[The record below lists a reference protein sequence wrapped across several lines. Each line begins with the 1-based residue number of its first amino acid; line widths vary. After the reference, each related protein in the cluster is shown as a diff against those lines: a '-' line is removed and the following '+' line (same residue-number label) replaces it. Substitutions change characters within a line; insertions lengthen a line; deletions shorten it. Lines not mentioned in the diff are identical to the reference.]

1 MLRRLIINDFKSNK
15 LITISTTIFMAVT
28 AMMLGLSV
36 FLFATLYSSISS
48 LMTKAETPHF
58 LQMHTGEISE
68 EEINSFTE
76 KRSDVEEMQICRFL
90 NLENGQIRIGE
101 TDFDNNMQDNGL
113 FCQSDKFDYLLDA
126 NDDIIEVSE
135 GEVYVPVAYKN
146 EYDISVGDKMH
157 IGAEELR
164 VAGFMRD
171 SQMNSMMASS
181 KRFLVNE
188 SDYERLKSLGS
199 EEYLIE
205 YRLKEGSDIGAFST
219 AYKDADLPANGPTIT
234 YSLIK
239 LMNALSDGIMII
251 IILLVAFVV
260 LYISIMCIRYIIL
273 TQLEKDRREIGM
285 LKAVGISRKD
295 IRKLYISKYLLL
307 SLIGCVVGIVS
318 ACIIAVPLGKSMRE
332 LYGEAE
338 NAALI
343 YTVMVIGA
351 AFAEIMILMSVRRT
365 LRRTEKI
372 STVTALCGRDESN
385 RKKNNWIP
393 ISIIIMAAVFMMIV
407 PDSMKKTMSDT
418 DFVRYMGIGNSQI
431 RIDVRQTQDIE
442 ASADVLAERLE
453 EDERIDRYS
462 VMRTGSYK
470 TYLAD
475 GSSYNLMLENG
486 DHSIFPVNYTE
497 GTYPQKE
504 NEIALSILNAEETG
518 LGVGDSITICKIS
531 EDGETEESTCVICG
545 IYSDITNGGK
555 TAKGCIDDATPIMWS
570 VMYVTLKEDVSPDE
584 WITEYSSGA
593 NGLNQSIKI
602 AEISEYMSG
611 MYGQTIRNIGNASVM
626 TKGVACVVTIVV
638 VLLLMRL
645 VIWKE
650 RAASSLKKALGLTNT
665 DIRADYLKKLM
676 LYLLIGLALG
686 IISGILLGQRLAGAL
701 LGLMGAK
708 GLKFTMDIVSTFG
721 VVPFLMILSA
731 VVAAFIS
738 LREIRNIKAYECLTT
753 RE

>member
-15 LITISTTIFMAVT
+15 LITISTAIFMAVT

-68 EEINSFTE
+68 EELNSFAE
-76 KRSDVEEMQICRFL
+76 KRSDIEEMQICGFL
-90 NLENGQIRIGE
+90 NLENGQISIGE
-101 TDFDNNMQDNGL
+101 TSFDNNMQDNGL

-146 EYDISVGDKMH
+146 EYDISVGDKMV
-157 IGAEELR
+157 IGTEELR

-188 SDYERLKSLGS
+188 SDYERLKGLGS

-205 YRLKEGSDIGAFST
+205 YRLKEGSNIGEFST

-260 LYISIMCIRYIIL
+260 LFISIMCIRYIIL

-285 LKAVGISRKD
+285 LKAVGISRLD
-295 IRKLYISKYLLL
+295 IRKLYLSKYLLL
-307 SLIGCVVGIVS
+307 SLVGCLVGIVS
-318 ACIIAVPLGKSMRE
+318 ACIIAVPLGRSMRE

-338 NAALI
+338 NVILI
-343 YTVMVIGA
+343 YAFMIIGA
-351 AFAEIMILMSVRRT
+351 ALAEGMMLMSVRRT
-365 LRRTEKI
+365 LKRTEKI
-372 STVTALCGRDESN
+372 STVTALCGRGEAA

-431 RIDVRQTQDIE
+431 RIDVRQTEDLE
-442 ASADVLAERLE
+442 ESADAFAGRLA
-453 EDERIDRYS
+453 EDERIDKYC

-486 DHSIFPVNYTE
+486 DHGTFPVNYIE
-497 GTYPQKE
+497 GTYPEKE

-518 LGVGDSITICKIS
+518 LGVGDSITICMLK
-531 EDGETEESTCVICG
+531 EDGEVEESNCVICG

-555 TAKGCIDDATPIMWS
+555 TAKGCIEDATPIMWS
-570 VMYVTLKEDVSPDE
+570 VMYVTLRGDASAHE
-584 WITEYSSGA
+584 WISEYSDSVSD
-593 NGLNQSIKI
+593 LNQSIKI

-611 MYGQTIRNIGNASVM
+611 MYGQTIRNIEKASVM
-626 TKGVACVVTIVV
+626 TKVVACVVIIVV

-650 RAASSLKKALGLTNT
+650 RAGSSLKKALGLTT
-665 DIRADYLKKLM
+665 SMIRIDYMKKLI
-676 LYLLIGLALG
+676 LYLLIGLLLG
-686 IISGILLGQRLAGAL
+686 ITSGIVLGQRLAGAL
-701 LGLMGAK
+701 LGMMGAK
-708 GLKFTMDIVSTFG
+708 GLRFTMDVVSTFG
-721 VVPFLMILSA
+721 VVPALMILSA
-731 VVAAFIS
+731 VIAAVIS
-738 LREIRNIKAYECLTT
+738 LREIRNIKAYECLNT